1 MGRFAVAMHARM
13 LMATNSSPAPAPEK
27 LPSASGVFQPPSLE
41 ELNERIPAYEFLEF
55 LDRGGMGVVYRAR
68 QRSLDRIVAIKL
80 LLMEMSHRK
89 AFSDRFKRE
98 ARALALLNHPHIVSI
113 YDFGE
118 APGGYLYYVMEYVK
132 GTNLRQ
138 LMRAGQTTS
147 RKLLTIAMQ
156 VCEALQF
163 AHGNGVVHRDV
174 KPANVLID
182 ERGHVKVADFGLS
195 KVIGPSP
202 AQLTAASDAMGTPD
216 YMAPET
222 ITHEHE
228 VDHRADVYSLGVML
242 YEMLTGHVPRGAW
255 QPPSCEAGTDA
266 RFDDVVNR
274 ALQNDPQK
282 RFQNIGELTHVM
294 KQLVQVS
301 HTPTPFSPVAL
312 DRVPAVLDAG
322 ASTMAM
328 RRPRRAARLPRLAW
342 IAIIAACL
350 GGVSFGYFKNQ
361 AYFQKMFG
369 MAPAEPPAPAEMS
382 PREKQAVLARY
393 VINHGG
399 FVNVVTPFQQ
409 ERRMG
414 SEGGDIYDL
423 SELPKGEFSVWRVSL
438 DDRAFTDEA
447 LAGLVRRCEAAG
459 TVTNVNLHGS
469 GVTAKGMSMLLRI
482 NDMLDSLK
490 LTETEAF
497 SAESLPYLA
506 ACKRMRLL
514 IVSASVPGDGTS
526 DVKTTLELA
535 ETLRGIL
542 PNCDIRVD

>member
-1 MGRFAVAMHARM
+1 MVRTAM
-13 LMATNSSPAPAPEK
+13 LPATNPSPAPEK
-27 LPSASGVFQPPSLE
+27 LPTLSGVFQPPSIE

-55 LDRGGMGVVYRAR
+55 IDRGGMGVVYRAR
-68 QRSLDRIVAIKL
+68 QRSLDRIVAVKL

-89 AFSDRFKRE
+89 AFAERFKRE

-113 YDFGE
+113 YDYGE
-118 APGGYLYYVMEYVK
+118 VTGGFLYYVMEYVK
-132 GTNLRQ
+132 GTNLRH
-138 LMRAGQTTS
+138 LMRGGETPS

-163 AHGNGVVHRDV
+163 AHINGVVHRDV

-195 KVIGPSP
+195 KILGTCP
-202 AQLTAASDAMGTPD
+202 AQLTAASDSLGTPE

-255 QPPSCEAGTDA
+255 EPPSCTVGADA
-266 RFDDVVNR
+266 RFDEVVNR
-274 ALQNDPQK
+274 AMQNDPEK
-282 RFQNIGELTHVM
+282 RFQNIGELTQVM
-294 KQLVQVS
+294 RQLVQATVS
-301 HTPTPFSPVAL
+301 PTAYSPPPSRLGTPATRGTASATTVAM
-312 DRVPAVLDAG
+312 P
-322 ASTMAM
+322 
-328 RRPRRAARLPRLAW
+328 PPKRAPRLPRLAW
-342 IAIIAACL
+342 GVIIAALL
-350 GGVSFGYFKNQ
+350 GGASFAYFKNQ
-361 AYFQKMFG
+361 PYFQRLFG
-369 MAPAEPPAPAEMS
+369 TAGADASPPSAEMTPLES
-382 PREKQAVLARY
+382 QRALASF
-393 VINHGG
+393 VTSHGG
-399 FVNVVTPFQQ
+399 FINVVTPFQP

-414 SEGGDIYDL
+414 SDGGDIY
-423 SELPKGEFSVWRVSL
+423 SMTELPKGEFSVWRVSL
-438 DDRAFTDEA
+438 DDRSFSDEA
-447 LAGLVRRCEAAG
+447 LAGLVRRCEVAG

-469 GVTAKGMSMLLRI
+469 GVTARGMQLLLRI
-482 NDMLDSLK
+482 NDTIDSLK

-514 IVSASVPGDGTS
+514 IVSASFPGPGTS
-526 DVKTTLELA
+526 DVKNTMELA
-535 ETLRGIL
+535 AKLGELL